1 MNRGDSKKRMLHD
14 VDQTCGAIRFAIGAL
29 RLAALKQDGLYLL
42 EPEDIH
48 LYYKLEQHKG

>member
-1 MNRGDSKKRMLHD
+1 VNSDKRILHD

-29 RLAALKQDGLYLL
+29 RLGALEHDELYRLA
-42 EPEDIH
+42 PEDIH

>member
-1 MNRGDSKKRMLHD
+1 MLHD
-14 VDQTCGAIRFAIGAL
+14 VDQTYGAMRFAIDAL
-29 RLAALKQDGLYLL
+29 RLTALEPDELYRL